1 MKPSRRTTSRA
12 TTARRARRDTR
23 EDMAA
28 PAPESPQ
35 YAFVRS
41 EHQFGATAEFY
52 TPLSLKSGAGRQYW
66 DEVLRLLVN
75 IRSDCDAAA
84 ERLGYASVKDDGLA
98 AVEYIGNK
106 ILEAVRGER
115 RQQQIASVQKPSA
128 ARPPQRRKPSFPL
141 DETKHKPEQRMQRAG
156 HPERARLID
165 ELKQMLRERKT
176 KSGVV
181 INPQLAHEIAK
192 QITILNEGTLGP
204 ETPESIKQMRE
215 SIGPFLAKL
224 SDSPKTSS
232 KLVSKPTSKAPTAS
246 VAQKRKRPKTSLSR
260 PNKTSKKVRSR

>member
-1 MKPSRRTTSRA
+1 
-12 TTARRARRDTR
+12 
-23 EDMAA
+23 MAA

-41 EHQFGATAEFY
+41 EHQFGATAKFY

-75 IRSDCDAAA
+75 IRTDCDAAA
-84 ERLGYASVKDDGLA
+84 ERLGYGSVKDDGLA

-115 RQQQIASVQKPSA
+115 RQQQIATLQKPSA
-128 ARPPQRRKPSFPL
+128 ATPPQRPKASFAV
-141 DETKHKPEQRMQRAG
+141 DETKHRPEQRSQRAG

-176 KSGVV
+176 KSGLV
-181 INPQLAHEIAK
+181 INPQLAHQIAK
-192 QITILNEGTLGP
+192 HITILNEGLLGA
-204 ETPESIKQMRE
+204 ETTESIKQMRE
-215 SIGPFLAKL
+215 SMGPFLAKL
-224 SDSPKTSS
+224 SDRLKTPKT
-232 KLVSKPTSKAPTAS
+232 LSKPPSKAPAVA
-246 VAQKRKRPKTSLSR
+246 VAQKRKRPKRKLSR
-260 PNKTSKKVRSR
+260 PNKTSQKIRSR

>member
-1 MKPSRRTTSRA
+1 MKPSRRTRSRA
-12 TTARRARRDTR
+12 TMSRHSRRDAH
-23 EDMAA
+23 EAMAA
-28 PAPESPQ
+28 PAPESPL

-41 EHQFGATAEFY
+41 EHQFGATGEFY

-66 DEVLRLLVN
+66 EEVLRLLVN
-75 IRSDCDAAA
+75 IRADCDAAA

-115 RQQQIASVQKPSA
+115 RQQQIASVHKPTA
-128 ARPPQRRKPSFPL
+128 TRPPQPPKPSFAI
-141 DETKHKPEQRMQRAG
+141 DETKRNPEQRNQRAG

-176 KSGVV
+176 KSGLV

-192 QITILNEGTLGP
+192 HITILNEGMLGP
-204 ETPESIKQMRE
+204 ETAESIKQVRE
-215 SIGPFLAKL
+215 RIGPFLAKL
-224 SDSPKTSS
+224 SDRPKAPKTP
-232 KLVSKPTSKAPTAS
+232 SKPPSKVRAAAA
-246 VAQKRKRPKTSLSR
+246 AQKRKRPKANLSR
-260 PNKTSKKVRSR
+260 PNKISKKARSR